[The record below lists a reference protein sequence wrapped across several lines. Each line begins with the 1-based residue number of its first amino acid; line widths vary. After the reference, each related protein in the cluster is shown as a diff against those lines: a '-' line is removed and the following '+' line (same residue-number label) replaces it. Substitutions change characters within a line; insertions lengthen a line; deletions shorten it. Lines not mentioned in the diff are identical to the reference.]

1 MVRLGVGVIDK
12 LCVSLSLILVWF
24 THALMGSMWLG
35 GGGLRRGLLKGVCC
49 CTNYFIRS

>member
-1 MVRLGVGVIDK
+1 MVGLGVGVTEK

-35 GGGLRRGLLKGVCC
+35 DGWLGGGDGGLGRGLLKGVC
-49 CTNYFIRS
+49 